1 MPEIGTSG
9 SMSGERK
16 RSDGPRRTPS
26 HRASP
31 RLYPSKRQGLGP
43 QTAKPVVGNGLGR

>member
-1 MPEIGTSG
+1 MREIRTSG

-16 RSDGPRRTPS
+16 RSDGRMAPS

-31 RLYPSKRQGLGP
+31 RLYPYELPTQRQIVGMP
-43 QTAKPVVGNGLGR
+43 QSV